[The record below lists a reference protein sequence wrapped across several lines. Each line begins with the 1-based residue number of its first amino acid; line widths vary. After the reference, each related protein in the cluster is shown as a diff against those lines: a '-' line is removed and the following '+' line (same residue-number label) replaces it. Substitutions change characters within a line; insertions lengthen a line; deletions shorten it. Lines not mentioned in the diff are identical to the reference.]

1 MPRPFQF
8 RLTAAGAAALA
19 CLSGT
24 TLAQPAPLD
33 PQLQPLPQ
41 ATVVKGQRPKSNPTV
56 LPPAAIK
63 LDPSLQRLAAPANL
77 ALPTKPEQVLIVNL
91 RPISL
96 KEAENLAEVNSP
108 SLKAIASQVDQAQSN
123 LRARLALWY
132 PTLDLT
138 ANGFPNYTGGQQ
150 MANDANPI
158 TPASGNQLGITNRWD
173 MLSTLT
179 AQWNVINPQRVP
191 EISAARDQFEKAK
204 NQYLIG
210 LRALRLEVSEGYFNL
225 QREDEQV
232 RVGQQSV
239 SASLIS
245 VQNAKARF
253 QAGVAT
259 KLEVLQA
266 ETQLGRDQFILDRAL
281 QLQAIRRRDLARI
294 LNLPQNIAPSAKDP
308 FRVVGLWKPSLEE
321 SVVAGYA
328 FREELDNLILDISA
342 SNSRANSALA
352 SVQPFM
358 SLVNSLLATRYTGVE
373 SIIVDLP
380 GTYGYAVQNSVGLN
394 FNWSLFDGG
403 AARALYRQ
411 NKQKAQENAYQFSDQ
426 RNRIRFEV
434 EQNYYQLINSNRNI
448 LTQSRSVISA
458 RESLRLARLRFAAG
472 VTTQLEVQQTQRDLT
487 AAEFE
492 WTNAIVDYNI
502 NIARLRRFTGLD
514 SIVECRGPQLSA
526 VKPAALD
533 SETVPVPPSPL
544 TPACVMAPAAMTPS
558 QGFKAG

>member
-1 MPRPFQF
+1 M
-8 RLTAAGAAALA
+8 
-19 CLSGT
+19 
-24 TLAQPAPLD
+24 
-33 PQLQPLPQ
+33 
-41 ATVVKGQRPKSNPTV
+41 VKGQRPKSNPTV

-77 ALPTKPEQVLIVNL
+77 ALPTKPEQVITVNL

-96 KEAENLAEVNSP
+96 KEAENLAEVNNP

-123 LRARLALWY
+123 LRVQLAQWY
-132 PTLDLT
+132 PNLALT

-150 MANDANPI
+150 MANDANPN
-158 TPASGNQLGITNRWD
+158 TLASGNQLGITNRWE

-179 AQWNVINPQRVP
+179 AQWDVINPRRVP
-191 EISAARDQFEKAK
+191 EISAARDQFEKSK

-210 LRALRLEVSEGYFNL
+210 LRELRLQVSEAYFNL

-245 VQNAKARF
+245 LQNAKARY

-266 ETQLGRDQFILDRAL
+266 ETQLGRDQYLLDFNL
-281 QLQAIRRRDLARI
+281 QEQAIRRRDLSRI
-294 LNLPQNIAPSAKDP
+294 LNLPQNAAPSAKDP
-308 FRVVGLWKPSLEE
+308 LRVVGLWKPSLEE

-342 SNSRANSALA
+342 SNSQANSALA

-358 SLVNSLLATRYTGVE
+358 SLVNTLLATRYTGVE
-373 SIIVDLP
+373 AIIVDLP

-394 FNWSLFDGG
+394 FNWKLFDGG
-403 AARALYRQ
+403 AARSLYRQ
-411 NKQKAQENAYQFSDQ
+411 YKQKAQENTYQFSDQ
-426 RNRIRFEV
+426 RNRVRFEV
-434 EQNYYQLINSNRNI
+434 EQNFYQLINSNRNI
-448 LTQSRSVISA
+448 LTQSRTVLSA

-487 AAEFE
+487 QAEIL
-492 WTNAIVDYNI
+492 WTDAIVDYNV
-502 NIARLRRFTGLD
+502 NLARLRRYTGLD
-514 SIVECRGPQLSA
+514 SIVECRGSGLPA

-533 SETVPVPPSPL
+533 SETVPVPPAPL
-544 TPACVMAPAAMTPS
+544 VPACVMAPAAMSPTSRP
-558 QGFKAG
+558 KAG